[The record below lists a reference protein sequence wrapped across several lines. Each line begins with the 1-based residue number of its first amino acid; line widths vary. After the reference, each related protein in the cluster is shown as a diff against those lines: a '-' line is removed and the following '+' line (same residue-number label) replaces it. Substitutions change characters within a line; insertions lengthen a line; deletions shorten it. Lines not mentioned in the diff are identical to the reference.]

1 MLPMLDLPEHSLKL
15 DVRSTSWL
23 VDPHPLKDWA
33 VTRTAFLLA
42 RSDLCSYLLS
52 AEGALAF
59 ILDQLGERLGWAGME
74 EPKRESLVDE
84 MRGQSRS
91 HVQQRLIQLMR
102 MPK

>member
-1 MLPMLDLPEHSLKL
+1 
-15 DVRSTSWL
+15 
-23 VDPHPLKDWA
+23 
-33 VTRTAFLLA
+33 
-42 RSDLCSYLLS
+42 
-52 AEGALAF
+52 
-59 ILDQLGERLGWAGME
+59 ME